1 MFWCSALTAFQ
12 PFLSLTLTPTKPVHV
27 FLVILSL
34 FFLSLP
40 HIHFSLHLLSSFLF
54 FILSRT
60 FILCPLLL
68 FLSLILSS
76 SRSSPSYVCVTLTQL
91 QMADNASLY
100 YDKMEKYIGEEDY
113 RTAHFFSRKFLELCP
128 GSTVVLLRAAE
139 ILMHDLKYDDAGRI
153 CKWGCLLWDFS
164 LRYTV
169 CVCVCLHV
177 CVRVCKC
184 CVVF

>member
-1 MFWCSALTAFQ
+1 MQSYCHILVLSANCFPTFPLSDTHLNQTCACVSGY
-12 PFLSLTLTPTKPVHV
+12 PISFL
-27 FLVILSL
+27 F
-34 FFLSLP
+34 
-40 HIHFSLHLLSSFLF
+40 FLF
-54 FILSRT
+54 FILSRIL
-60 FILCPLLL
+60 ILCPLLL

-76 SRSSPSYVCVTLTQL
+76 SRPSPSYVCVTLTQL

-153 CKWGCLLWDFS
+153 CK
-164 LRYTV
+164 
-169 CVCVCLHV
+169 
-177 CVRVCKC
+177 
-184 CVVF
+184 